1 MSDAMRSQSIVDAI
15 GHKLREDIISGRL
28 SPGEQLVEVEL
39 ADAYKASRNSIR
51 EVLHMLVRDGLA
63 TSIRYRGVFVRTFC
77 EADLQDIYT
86 ARRTIQMQAI
96 RCGPAYD
103 EALLRQMAEV
113 LDQSRAALAQEEWR
127 NVGTLSLAFHQ
138 VLVAVLGSRLID
150 QFFLNICAQLRLI
163 FTIAP
168 DERIV
173 QKPMWVERE
182 TVIHQYL
189 STGHFDAAANELDDY
204 LRHSEQALTKIVRR
218 YEPKRRFG

>member
-1 MSDAMRSQSIVDAI
+1 GRKAKSMSDAMRSQSIVDAI

-138 VLVAVLGSRLID
+138 VLVAVL
-150 QFFLNICAQLRLI
+150 
-163 FTIAP
+163 
-168 DERIV
+168 
-173 QKPMWVERE
+173 
-182 TVIHQYL
+182 
-189 STGHFDAAANELDDY
+189 
-204 LRHSEQALTKIVRR
+204 
-218 YEPKRRFG
+218 

>member
-1 MSDAMRSQSIVDAI
+1 LLRSTCFALCPPARAVIFPCRYGARTLVIPSTCVGRWAWKCTGWRPSYWKAGNRPRSPRTAGTMACILKKFSGRKAKSMSDAMRSQSIVDAI

-63 TSIRYRGVFVRTFC
+63 TSLRYRGVFVRTFC

-127 NVGTLSLAFHQ
+127 N
-138 VLVAVLGSRLID
+138 
-150 QFFLNICAQLRLI
+150 
-163 FTIAP
+163 
-168 DERIV
+168 
-173 QKPMWVERE
+173 
-182 TVIHQYL
+182 
-189 STGHFDAAANELDDY
+189 
-204 LRHSEQALTKIVRR
+204 
-218 YEPKRRFG
+218 

>member
-1 MSDAMRSQSIVDAI
+1 MTDPMRSQSIVDAI
-15 GHKLREDIISGRL
+15 GHKLREDIIGGRL

-39 ADAYKASRNSIR
+39 AEAYKASRNSIR

-77 EADLQDIYT
+77 EVDLQDIYT
-86 ARRTIQMQAI
+86 ARRTIQMPAI
-96 RCGPAYD
+96 RCGAAYD
-103 EALLRQMAEV
+103 AELLDQMAAI
-113 LDQSRAALAQEEWR
+113 LDQSRVALAKEEWR

-182 TVIHQYL
+182 TLIHQYL
-189 STGHFDAAANELDDY
+189 SDGRFDAAENELDDY
-204 LRHSEQALTKIVRR
+204 LQHSQQALTKIVRR